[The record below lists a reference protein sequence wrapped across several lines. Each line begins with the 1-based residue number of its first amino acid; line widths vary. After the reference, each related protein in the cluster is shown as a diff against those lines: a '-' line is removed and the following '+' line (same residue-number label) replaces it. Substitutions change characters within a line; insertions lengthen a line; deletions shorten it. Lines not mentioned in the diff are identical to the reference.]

1 MYKKW
6 CKVIFRHKLSFFSML
21 LALALTIAIVTL
33 LGQLISNLLI
43 SYKDVSADN
52 SNFDWGFSSLTSEH
66 VSKLEE
72 AIVTNKVDVK
82 GAVFENL
89 LGTGRD
95 EYGLDIE
102 LLSARG
108 NIDLL
113 MNARCTEGRMPQ
125 SIEEICITQ
134 TYIDKTGTLIQI
146 GDEIS
151 FYIQEKNAS
160 ETMVTATVVGIL
172 NRYSSY
178 SSNYCFLTYMDIPG
192 TDEAAQSYNCYFLYT
207 DSDFEV
213 ATESSA
219 KLTYLLVGAT
229 DFEALSSQ
237 GIGYISTNTL
247 YAQQM
252 SKEQSLYSII
262 PILTVMCI
270 ILIVVAVGFVRLLVG
285 VMLTLRKKDYGILY
299 ALGLS
304 RNGIKKILAFEAAVF
319 FSCSIFPG
327 GIISVALQNTAY
339 SVLEKISVTGS
350 ISREGSWIA
359 LLLSLFVVLI
369 GVAIAY
375 GMLYNAISKKQPS
388 EYLSQSSDDVNST
401 EKKQAKRITNG
412 YLLSVESNISRNPM
426 RSMGIL
432 IICFVTSLMLMIAID
447 MASFLSV
454 DAMDIVRE
462 EVGELSSDYMLT
474 GNSLSELFF
483 SEEDIDKL
491 TRMPQVERVYPF
503 YSSIV
508 YLNDTPSALCI
519 YSDDQIKISN
529 LPLQDEPLLYAQDL
543 SDLIGSSSQLYS
555 FAAEET
561 VTMTVN
567 NDDVKQDVRVSG
579 LLSHI
584 YFYDEA
590 WPGYNQLICNEAFA
604 QEYLANAPRVCS
616 TILVETDL
624 SYVGFLEEMGK
635 DNIWLNGYGLQFRE
649 HGIRPVVNTIVG
661 TLSLT
666 GVLGFCLLAFLLIAI
681 LNISQQLCLLRIK
694 EYSILQAIG
703 YTKRD
708 IRNIASI
715 ELSTLVLIATIFSVA
730 FAYAIHKLLLR
741 GMQVSMPWL
750 LIVLYSIVLI
760 AFTWI
765 SCQVVCHKILKKQ
778 MYERLCEVET

>member
-52 SNFDWGFSSLTSEH
+52 SNYDWGFSSLTSEH

-178 SSNYCFLTYMDIPG
+178 SSNYCFLTYLNNPG
-192 TDEAAQSYNCYFLYT
+192 ADEAAQSNNCYFLYT
-207 DSDFEV
+207 DSDFES
-213 ATESSA
+213 AIDNSA

-462 EVGELSSDYMLT
+462 
-474 GNSLSELFF
+474 
-483 SEEDIDKL
+483 
-491 TRMPQVERVYPF
+491 
-503 YSSIV
+503 
-508 YLNDTPSALCI
+508 
-519 YSDDQIKISN
+519 
-529 LPLQDEPLLYAQDL
+529 
-543 SDLIGSSSQLYS
+543 
-555 FAAEET
+555 
-561 VTMTVN
+561 
-567 NDDVKQDVRVSG
+567 
-579 LLSHI
+579 
-584 YFYDEA
+584 
-590 WPGYNQLICNEAFA
+590 
-604 QEYLANAPRVCS
+604 
-616 TILVETDL
+616 
-624 SYVGFLEEMGK
+624 
-635 DNIWLNGYGLQFRE
+635 
-649 HGIRPVVNTIVG
+649 
-661 TLSLT
+661 
-666 GVLGFCLLAFLLIAI
+666 
-681 LNISQQLCLLRIK
+681 
-694 EYSILQAIG
+694 
-703 YTKRD
+703 
-708 IRNIASI
+708 
-715 ELSTLVLIATIFSVA
+715 
-730 FAYAIHKLLLR
+730 
-741 GMQVSMPWL
+741 
-750 LIVLYSIVLI
+750 
-760 AFTWI
+760 
-765 SCQVVCHKILKKQ
+765 
-778 MYERLCEVET
+778 